1 MTAQR
6 LTLAAEDMLGRM
18 NGGRWKCDG
27 TGQTS
32 QNLEGTVFSLSVT
45 PADLHGLETMVVTVK
60 TTRENTSL
68 QKPQCEENSRGKA
81 SRCMKAGGAERGV

>member
-1 MTAQR
+1 MEEGGSVMGQDR
-6 LTLAAEDMLGRM
+6 HLRTLREL
-18 NGGRWKCDG
+18 
-27 TGQTS
+27 
-32 QNLEGTVFSLSVT
+32 FSLSVT